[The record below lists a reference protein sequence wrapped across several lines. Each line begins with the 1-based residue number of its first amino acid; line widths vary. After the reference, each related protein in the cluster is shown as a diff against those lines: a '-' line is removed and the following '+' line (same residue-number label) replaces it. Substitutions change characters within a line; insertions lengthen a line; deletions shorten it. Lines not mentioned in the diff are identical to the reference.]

1 MICLLFTI
9 SLAEIFKFPI
19 ELISPLFSILFFIF
33 KLLVFS
39 SPNNS
44 SPSFFRCSASIVK
57 LLTAP
62 IELSVL
68 LKIFLAFISIFLLL
82 IFLLLTKSLLKLSFI
97 FPLLSSISLFSKDLA
112 LIFKLSF
119 ARYFPSKFK
128 VSVVEI
134 SIFLVA

>member
-19 ELISPLFSILFFIF
+19 ELINPLFSILFFIF

-44 SPSFFRCSASIVK
+44 SPSFFRYSASIVK
-57 LLTAP
+57 VLTAP

-68 LKIFLAFISIFLLL
+68 LKIF
-82 IFLLLTKSLLKLSFI
+82 
-97 FPLLSSISLFSKDLA
+97 LA

-128 VSVVEI
+128 ASVVEI